1 MSAFMLHQFAFV
13 LMHLSAESDSNV
25 KSFYIICNYFNT
37 FDHIIKLS
45 KQIMNSML
53 HFNGNFLQRFT
64 CVISGD
70 LNIRSA
76 RELHKCMQR
85 DPESDATGG
94 NINKQS
100 RVQLTRPLPA
110 QRGAATSCRRHDAKV
125 TSICCQHEDTCLPLS
140 LTTRHT
146 SCS

>member
-1 MSAFMLHQFAFV
+1 MINIYNSDMSFEFPM
-13 LMHLSAESDSNV
+13 E
-25 KSFYIICNYFNT
+25 T
-37 FDHIIKLS
+37 
-45 KQIMNSML
+45 
-53 HFNGNFLQRFT
+53 FLQQFT
-64 CVISGD
+64 SFISGD

-110 QRGAATSCRRHDAKV
+110 QRGAVTSCRRHDAKV
-125 TSICCQHEDTCLPLS
+125 TRVFVINIQTPVC
-140 LTTRHT
+140 R
-146 SCS
+146 